1 MKFGAA
7 FEGGLSTTRWRGF
20 SALLPGFATLHVRI
34 ADDACTTAHIALKL
48 TRATDL
54 NQHQI
59 STVSLF
65 ILGSIFAIQKLKLRL
80 GYTYRQF

>member
-7 FEGGLSTTRWRGF
+7 FEEGLSTTRCRGF
-20 SALLPGFATLHVRI
+20 SALLPGFVTLHVRF
-34 ADDACTTAHIALKL
+34 ADDAGTTAHIALKL

-54 NQHQI
+54 NQYPI

-65 ILGSIFAIQKLKLRL
+65 ILGSIFAIQTLKLRL